1 MVWSQT
7 PLWKID
13 FQESANA
20 QNAFGACARTAELS
34 GRGVPSRAQRCIS
47 SCMRSSISSSGT

>member
-1 MVWSQT
+1 MWSQT

-13 FQESANA
+13 FQESAKA